1 MQRFS
6 TNNLILCALYVA
18 LLLVSQ
24 LVLSSIAGIEIISV
38 LLLAFSYKKGVKNGL
53 LVATSFSLI
62 RCFIFG
68 FMPNVIVLYLIY
80 YNLFALVFAL
90 VGKCFSYKYSL
101 KSHIVCVVLSGVITA
116 CFTLLDCVITPLMYA
131 FNFNSANAYF
141 IASIPVIIPHVIC
154 VIATTIFLFF
164 PLIKVLSIK
173 SLQK

>member
-1 MQRFS
+1 MKS
-6 TNNLILCALYVA
+6 AKKIILPGVFTA
-18 LLLVSQ
+18 LLIGGQ
-24 LVLSSIAGIEIISV
+24 FALSGISGIEIVTV
-38 LLLAFSYKKGVKNGL
+38 LLLTFLYKYGIKQGL
-53 LVATSFSLI
+53 FVANAFSLI

-90 VGKCFSYKYSL
+90 VGKCFSYNYSL
-101 KSHIVCVVLSGVITA
+101 KSHIVCIVLSGVITA

-164 PLIKVLSIK
+164 PLVKVLSIK